1 MSLQPPRAQAAKGRE
16 AEEGQ
21 WEGDILNLE
30 MNKLLENEVS
40 HQPA

>member
-21 WEGDILNLE
+21 WEGEAFNVEINE
-30 MNKLLENEVS
+30 PLENES
-40 HQPA
+40 SCQAA

>member
-21 WEGDILNLE
+21 WEGDVFNLE
-30 MNKLLENEVS
+30 MNEPLENEAS
-40 HQPA
+40 CQPA